1 MKLKLFMLMVC
12 CIQIQGSKTMK
23 HHACIKKHRNSFLW
37 KLKREPP
44 VYFFGTIHVPYTR
57 VWDYI
62 PTNTRKSFIESDNV
76 YFELNLNDVT
86 TGMALSRCA
95 QLPVGMNVKEVL
107 PPDIYFRLKRHLNY
121 VRGAMTSWMT
131 SEQINKGLT
140 ASLMYNEIAGG
151 WERKR
156 PIWIMLMINAL
167 TKPDIRSRGLPVL
180 DVHLARQAGVMGK
193 HVGAIETVEEQCEP
207 FNGLNKSQVIFA
219 LNQTLLIQE
228 KVREGLL
235 RIPYNMDD
243 MVVQYNCGNTN
254 SSLFGVGPTF
264 VPLRSNHHPS
274 RSESDDVIDQND
286 DVTDFDISDSI
297 DDVTFIDNDPSNASR
312 DVTNDDVIMDN
323 AMASE
328 IDDYLKEELIFRR
341 NKRMA
346 TRVKDLI
353 RRRKDESLF
362 FAFGAVHFLGEKS
375 VLDLLSRDGFEIE
388 NVRSKSHDR
397 RAVKSGNHQSRD
409 AGHLKK
415 THHQKSGKSLRRI
428 NELWK
433 QMKQRSEPDFN
444 EDPFFRSPNRHFRFE
459 SGPETASE
467 DIGDV
472 IVVNR
477 DGYYDDEIPR
487 YVICYGRNDATT
499 TSLNIIVV
507 GILTFLSFF
516 MTC

>member
-62 PTNTRKSFIESDNV
+62 PTNTRRAFDESDNV
-76 YFELNLNDVT
+76 YFELDLTDVT
-86 TGMALSRCA
+86 TGMALSRCKR
-95 QLPVGMNVKEVL
+95 LPVGSEIKQLL
-107 PPDIYFRLKRHLNY
+107 PPDLYLRLKRHLNY
-121 VRGAMTSWMT
+121 VRRAMPSWVT
-131 SEQINKGLT
+131 SEQMKKGLT

-167 TKPDIRSRGLPVL
+167 TKPDIRSRGVPVL

-207 FNGLNKSQVIFA
+207 FNGLNITQALFA
-219 LNQTLLIQE
+219 LNHTLLVQE
-228 KVREGLL
+228 RIRRGSLK
-235 RIPYNMDD
+235 IPYSSDD
-243 MVVQYNCGNTN
+243 LVNKYNCGDL
-254 SSLFGVGPTF
+254 SSLLFGKDTSQLPT
-264 VPLRSNHHPS
+264 LSNS
-274 RSESDDVIDQND
+274 DQSSDD
-286 DVTDFDISDSI
+286 DV
-297 DDVTFIDNDPSNASR
+297 SN

-362 FAFGAVHFLGEKS
+362 FAFGAETGF
-375 VLDLLSRDGFEIE
+375 RDNQIH
-388 NVRSKSHDR
+388 S
-397 RAVKSGNHQSRD
+397 
-409 AGHLKK
+409 
-415 THHQKSGKSLRRI
+415 
-428 NELWK
+428 
-433 QMKQRSEPDFN
+433 
-444 EDPFFRSPNRHFRFE
+444 
-459 SGPETASE
+459 
-467 DIGDV
+467 
-472 IVVNR
+472 
-477 DGYYDDEIPR
+477 
-487 YVICYGRNDATT
+487 
-499 TSLNIIVV
+499 TSQ
-507 GILTFLSFF
+507 
-516 MTC
+516 